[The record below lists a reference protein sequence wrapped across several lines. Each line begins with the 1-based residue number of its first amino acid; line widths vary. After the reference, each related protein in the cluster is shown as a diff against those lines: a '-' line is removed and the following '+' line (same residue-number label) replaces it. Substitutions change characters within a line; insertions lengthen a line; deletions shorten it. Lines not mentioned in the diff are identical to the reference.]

1 MAARELRYAWFDE
14 LLEQYHFEWVATAH
28 HVNDSIETVLLNWTR
43 GASLEGFSGIPV
55 KNRRTIRPML
65 FATRSDIEEYARGH
79 KINWREDESNA
90 TDDYER
96 NFIRHQVIPKLKE
109 INPALESTI
118 QRGFEKI
125 ADELSFLSAQLEEWK
140 QKHVTNTGKNITI
153 EKKYVLN
160 AGMLWRIIREL
171 GFNFDQ
177 CENIVT
183 ALNAQPGK
191 RFLSPT
197 HELVID
203 RQEIVITEHQD
214 FWKDILIQEMQAM
227 ASLGPWNMEI
237 EKSASLEVS
246 SESMTAVLDAEKI
259 TFPLLWRTW
268 KSGDFFYPLGMEH
281 KRKVSD
287 FLIDKKVSVAEKKT
301 VTVLES
307 NGEILWVVGYRID
320 NRFKLTD
327 RTRSVLKLSIHPH
340 FV

>member
-1 MAARELRYAWFDE
+1 
-14 LLEQYHFEWVATAH
+14 
-28 HVNDSIETVLLNWTR
+28 
-43 GASLEGFSGIPV
+43 
-55 KNRRTIRPML
+55 
-65 FATRSDIEEYARGH
+65 
-79 KINWREDESNA
+79 
-90 TDDYER
+90 
-96 NFIRHQVIPKLKE
+96 
-109 INPALESTI
+109 
-118 QRGFEKI
+118 
-125 ADELSFLSAQLEEWK
+125 
-140 QKHVTNTGKNITI
+140 
-153 EKKYVLN
+153 
-160 AGMLWRIIREL
+160 
-171 GFNFDQ
+171 
-177 CENIVT
+177 
-183 ALNAQPGK
+183 LNAQPGK